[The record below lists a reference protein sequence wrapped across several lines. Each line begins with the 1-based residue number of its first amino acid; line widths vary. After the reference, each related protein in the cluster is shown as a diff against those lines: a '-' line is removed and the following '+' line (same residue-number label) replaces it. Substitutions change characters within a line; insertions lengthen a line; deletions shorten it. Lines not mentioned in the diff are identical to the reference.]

1 MISNST
7 PTCLVW
13 LQKYQW
19 HKKYW
24 LDIQSSFSIGG
35 DSVGECHT
43 MKLEKKRRLLT
54 ACIKTKEQKHFNTS
68 NNTVWSCMQHTHTI
82 HSHSPSCFDHGN
94 NLGLVGYCNPCPD
107 SGDLFSHFMLNAQ
120 HRHLCVYT
128 IYALY
133 SVVVESFVL
142 LVIIYFPPPSIY
154 CNKCKVS
161 IHFLL

>member
-1 MISNST
+1 
-7 PTCLVW
+7 
-13 LQKYQW
+13 
-19 HKKYW
+19 
-24 LDIQSSFSIGG
+24 
-35 DSVGECHT
+35 

-107 SGDLFSHFMLNAQ
+107 SGNLFSHFMLNAQ
-120 HRHLCVYT
+120 HKHLCVYT

-142 LVIIYFPPPSIY
+142 LVIIYFSPLLFTVINVRYQYTFY

-161 IHFLL
+161 IHFCIVCASFFPIFNRALGLELG